1 MKRFWVVVLAM
12 AIVLTGCVSMRP
24 PTEEQLTRSA
34 WATGYVSVGV
44 ALHTPYVHEI
54 DLAVALPVIETAR
67 EILEADPEAGAT
79 TIAGILTDALERNT
93 AGLSGADLALTRG
106 ALERLF
112 EAWGKAGTTSS
123 PDAERARH
131 IAAAYLRG
139 VEEAIEVV
147 LKTPTE

>member
-1 MKRFWVVVLAM
+1 MKRMWMMVLALV
-12 AIVLTGCVSMRP
+12 IVLAGCVGMAP

-44 ALHTPYVHEI
+44 VLHTPYVHEI
-54 DLAVALPVIETAR
+54 DLAVALPVITAAR

-79 TIAGILTDALERNT
+79 TIAGILTDVLERNT
-93 AGLSGADLALTRG
+93 AGMTDADLALTRG
-106 ALERLF
+106 ALEHLIK
-112 EAWGKAGTTSS
+112 AWGEAGTTSS

-139 VEEAIEVV
+139 VEDAIEVILRV
-147 LKTPTE
+147 PPE